1 MINRIVKSLESLVKL
16 NRATENLLIDVVASY
31 SPWVAPVVP
40 ALMTYQNMITHLGFP
55 AWASWAA
62 AICVETL
69 GLSSIQT
76 AVSFWQWND
85 SKSKSDPRAPVMVA
99 ILTGGFY
106 LLTVLTVNAMLDD
119 APGVNRLAKAL
130 LSSLSVCAG
139 VILALRAGHARRMAE
154 TEQTKLDRKVERA
167 IRRAERVAIHSAKP
181 AIKVTDPLP
190 QTLQVPGNG
199 HGTRRAE
206 STP

>member
-1 MINRIVKSLESLVKL
+1 MINRVVKSLESLVKL

-31 SPWVAPVVP
+31 SPWVAPLVP
-40 ALMTYQNMITHLGFP
+40 ALETYQNMITHLGFP

-85 SKSKSDPRAPVMVA
+85 SKNKSDPKAPVLLA
-99 ILTGGFY
+99 ILTGSFY

-119 APGVNRLAKAL
+119 SPGVHRLAKAL

-154 TEQTKLDRKVERA
+154 TEQVRQERKTERA
-167 IRRAERVAIHSAKP
+167 TRRTERVALHSTKP
-181 AIKVTDPLP
+181 AIQAVDPLP
-190 QTLQVPGNG
+190 VPLQVSGNG
-199 HGTRRAE
+199 KGMRRVGLNR
-206 STP
+206 

>member
-1 MINRIVKSLESLVKL
+1 MICQIVKSLESLVKL

-40 ALMTYQNMITHLGFP
+40 ALMTYQNMINHLGFP
-55 AWASWAA
+55 IWAAWAA

-85 SKSKSDPRAPVMVA
+85 AKQKADPKAPVLLAV
-99 ILTGGFY
+99 LTGGFY
-106 LLTVLTVNAMLDD
+106 LLTVLTVNAMLDN
-119 APGVNRLAKAL
+119 APGVYRLAKAL

-154 TEQTKLDRKVERA
+154 TEQVRLERKAERQV
-167 IRRAERVAIHSAKP
+167 RRAERGVISTAKD
-181 AIKVTDPLP
+181 VVDPLLTP
-190 QTLQVPGNG
+190 LQMSGNG
-199 HGTRRAE
+199 HGTRRAA
-206 STP
+206 STR

>member
-1 MINRIVKSLESLVKL
+1 M
-16 NRATENLLIDVVASY
+16 VASY
-31 SPWVAPVVP
+31 SPWVAPLVP

-55 AWASWAA
+55 AWAAWAA

-85 SKSKSDPRAPVMVA
+85 SKSKSDPKAPVMVA

-119 APGVNRLAKAL
+119 APGVYRLAKAL

-154 TEQTKLDRKVERA
+154 TEQARLDRK
-167 IRRAERVAIHSAKP
+167 AERQEKRTGRVVTSPVKP
-181 AIKVTDPLP
+181 ILESIDPLP
-190 QTLQVPGNG
+190 VPLQVSGNG
-199 HGTRRAE
+199 KGMRRVGLNR
-206 STP
+206 

>member
-1 MINRIVKSLESLVKL
+1 MINRIVTSLDSLVIL

-85 SKSKSDPRAPVMVA
+85 SKNKSDPKAPVMAA

-106 LLTVLTVNAMLDD
+106 LLTVLTVNAM
-119 APGVNRLAKAL
+119 
-130 LSSLSVCAG
+130 
-139 VILALRAGHARRMAE
+139 
-154 TEQTKLDRKVERA
+154 
-167 IRRAERVAIHSAKP
+167 
-181 AIKVTDPLP
+181 
-190 QTLQVPGNG
+190 
-199 HGTRRAE
+199 
-206 STP
+206 